1 MSIVRKGNLLTTLTT
16 IFHLLTD
23 KKKQGYIVGGFV
35 RDWLLKRETNDID
48 IAVDGNAVSIAR
60 EVARK
65 TGGTFVL
72 LDDIHNTARVVVT
85 EGEPPQGTSPSAEPL
100 GREWC
105 FDFSSFF
112 GEIKSDLG
120 RRDFTVDAMALELGS
135 VVEAGE
141 SASAGNRKTAGTSVA
156 AGKSAAASSRKAA
169 GALAAAGHREVVNA
183 PAQKRVSVRL
193 IDPFSGRDDL
203 RDRLIR
209 RVSPQIFEA
218 DPARLL
224 RAVRLAAELDF
235 TIEADTES
243 LIVRHSPSVAG
254 IPGER
259 VRDELLRLLAG
270 PRGAYHLRY
279 LDKLGLLLALIPE
292 LADGKGVEQPTMH
305 FWDVF
310 EHSLRTVAAIEFLLR
325 ESDWEYSNDAMLPAA
340 PWSDAIERHLS
351 EEVSGGS
358 NHKVLL
364 KLAGLLHDIAKPVTK
379 SIDDTGRA
387 RFLGHTKQGAE
398 MAANVMERLR
408 FSNRETRLVENLVY
422 NHLRPAQ
429 MTDGELPSRRAIYRY
444 FRDTGEGGIDIL
456 LLALADYLA
465 SRGPLVSMEEW
476 QRHCRLMNYILE
488 EHDKQQEE
496 ILPVKLIDGND
507 IMGTFGLSPGSLIG
521 RLLAAV
527 NEAHASGELSTREE
541 ALALVQREL
550 SAVGKKP
557 AAPRKSR
564 DSALRIPTAKAD

>member
-1 MSIVRKGNLLTTLTT
+1 MLATLTT
-16 IFHLLTD
+16 ISHLLAG

-48 IAVDGNAVSIAR
+48 IAVNGNAVSIAR

-65 TGGTFVL
+65 TGGKFVL
-72 LDDIHNTARVVVT
+72 LDDTHNMARVIVT
-85 EGEPPQGTSPSAEPL
+85 EGEPPRGTSQSVEPR
-100 GREWC
+100 GREWH
-105 FDFSSFF
+105 FDFSSFVRD
-112 GEIKSDLG
+112 IKSDLA

-135 VVEAGE
+135 VV
-141 SASAGNRKTAGTSVA
+141 A
-156 AGKSAAASSRKAA
+156 AGASAAASHRKAA
-169 GALAAAGHREVVNA
+169 NA
-183 PAQKRVSVRL
+183 PAKKRLSVRL
-193 IDPFSGRDDL
+193 IDPFSGRNDL

-209 RVSPQIFEA
+209 RVSPQIFED

-235 TIEADTES
+235 TIEPDTES
-243 LIVRHSPSVAG
+243 LIVRHSPAVAG

-279 LDKLGLLLALIPE
+279 LDKLGLLLHLIPE

-310 EHSLRTVAAIEFLLR
+310 EHSLRTVSAIEFLLR

-364 KLAGLLHDIAKPVTK
+364 KLAGLLHDIAKPATK

-398 MAANVMERLR
+398 MAANIMARLR
-408 FSNRETRLVENLVY
+408 FSNRETSLVENLVY

-429 MTDGELPSRRAIYRY
+429 MTDGELPTRRAIYRY
-444 FRDTGEGGIDIL
+444 FRDTGDGGIDIL

-488 EHDKQQEE
+488 EHDKQQDE
-496 ILPVKLIDGND
+496 ILPVKLIDGDD
-507 IMGTFGLSPGSLIG
+507 IMGTFGLTPGSLIG
-521 RLLAAV
+521 KLLAVV

-550 SAVGKKP
+550 SAVSE
-557 AAPRKSR
+557 KSSAR
-564 DSALRIPTAKAD
+564 EMSPDSALRIPTAKAD